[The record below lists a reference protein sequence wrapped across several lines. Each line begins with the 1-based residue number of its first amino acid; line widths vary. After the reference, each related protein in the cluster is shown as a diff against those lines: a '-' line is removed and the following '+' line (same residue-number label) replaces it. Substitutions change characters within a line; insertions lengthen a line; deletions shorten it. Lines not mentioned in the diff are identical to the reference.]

1 MFCGKCGNNVP
12 DGAVVCPACGAPTGA
27 APAPGGAKKPSKK
40 LIAGIVGVVAVIA
53 LVIILITS
61 CGGGNPESMTED
73 LMDALFGGSGEDVW
87 DAINMDAYL
96 DISVG
101 AGDIDE
107 DRKDDNKD
115 RIIENF
121 DSFCEFMQDRCE
133 KSFGKDW
140 SYEVEVTKVKDL
152 KNSDLRD
159 FEDAINGDDSDFEV
173 TEGVSVSLKVSVSS
187 DDDNEVLRPTFEFY
201 KVDGDWII
209 NPFNIYSLLNDLYC
223 FRFY

>member
-27 APAPGGAKKPSKK
+27 APAPDGAKKPNKK

-53 LVIILITS
+53 LVIVLITS
-61 CGGGNPESMTED
+61 CGGGSPESMAEDFMDAVFGSDGED
-73 LMDALFGGSGEDVW
+73 LW
-87 DAINMDAYL
+87 DAVNMDAYL

-107 DRKDDNKD
+107 DDVDDTKDK
-115 RIIENF
+115 IIENF
-121 DSFCEFMQDRCE
+121 DGFCESMQDRCE

-159 FEDAINGDDSDFEV
+159 FEDAINGDDSEFEV
-173 TEGVSVSLKVSVSS
+173 SEGVSVSLKVSLSGN
-187 DDDNEVLRPTFEFY
+187 DDNEVLRATLEFY
-201 KVDGDWII
+201 KVDGEWII
-209 NPFNIYSLLNDLYC
+209 SPSGFYDLY
-223 FRFY
+223 